1 MVHDKYQVHTNI
13 FIIYTESLYSY
24 IAQPLF
30 MYQECFLADEIKNE
44 EFKKRSNLSEETLG
58 LELSIIFSPTL
69 NNEFFIN
76 SDLLLL
82 FESHWSPYL

>member
-1 MVHDKYQVHTNI
+1 
-13 FIIYTESLYSY
+13 
-24 IAQPLF
+24 